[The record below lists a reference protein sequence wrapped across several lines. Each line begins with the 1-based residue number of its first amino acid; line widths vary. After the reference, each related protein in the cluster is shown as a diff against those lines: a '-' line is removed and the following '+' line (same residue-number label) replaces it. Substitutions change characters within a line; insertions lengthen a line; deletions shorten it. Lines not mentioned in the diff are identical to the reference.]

1 LALPK
6 DTGQISTLKVKRIFK
21 NPQDVMQR
29 RVPVPA
35 LNCVGDPMLQQRFHQ
50 FYSENEVVVP
60 GVAEALSASAWLW
73 DIRWSQTWKGKCDRN
88 MQKELEVTWFS
99 AFPRNQSISF
109 MDRG

>member
-1 LALPK
+1 MALPR
-6 DTGQISTLKVKRIFK
+6 DIGQISTLKVKRIFK

-60 GVAEALSASAWLW
+60 GVAEAHRESLALGHPMVPDLEGKMRQEYAERTGDHMVFSLS
-73 DIRWSQTWKGKCDRN
+73 
-88 MQKELEVTWFS
+88 QK
-99 AFPRNQSISF
+99 SIHF
-109 MDRG
+109 FYG